1 MKLIKKAQ
9 PVRIIL
15 NEKFIVGQKIKLN
28 KGYHDGRG
36 GYETVQ
42 STYTVEKV
50 NRVTI
55 DVADKHGNVFRFN
68 PLWEDGTL
76 GIWVGAQA
84 LRAKLGLYVF
94 KVK

>member
-9 PVRIIL
+9 PVKINL
-15 NEKFIVGQKIKLN
+15 NEKFTVGQKIKLN

-36 GYETVQ
+36 GYETAQ
-42 STYTVEKV
+42 FTYIVEKV

-55 DVADKHGNVFRFN
+55 DVTDKPGNTYRFN

-76 GIWVGAQA
+76 GTWVGARA
-84 LRAKLGLYVF
+84 LRTKLGL
-94 KVK
+94 

>member
-9 PVRIIL
+9 PVKINL
-15 NEKFIVGQKIKLN
+15 NEVFVIGQKIKLN

-42 STYTVEKV
+42 FTYIVEKV

-55 DVADKHGNVFRFN
+55 DVTDKPSSTYRFN
-68 PLWEDGTL
+68 PLWADKTL
-76 GIWVGAQA
+76 GTWVGARA
-84 LRAKLGLYVF
+84 LRTKLGL
-94 KVK
+94 